1 MALWKN
7 TDEAASA
14 PQHTVNIINGETG
27 VEAFGKAPVGTF
39 GIDADE
45 AERNSKITHAGWTLR
60 TQGEGGR
67 SGRVFHETLVAM
79 GSMTGD
85 SDIIPPISGTISGTA
100 AGPLNAGVITGL
112 ATYTDGSTGAIA
124 GSSNIDSET
133 FTGTITGTVEFD
145 GSEYEFNGTITQTF
159 TDPEDILTW
168 TGGTFEA
175 ETEEIPGIGILTVTG
190 TQVAVDINTGSSTFT
205 GTIGN

>member
-1 MALWKN
+1 MALWSN
-7 TDEAASA
+7 TDEAQSA
-14 PQHTVNIINGETG
+14 PKHTVNVVNGETG
-27 VEAFGKAPVGTF
+27 VEAFGKTPVGTF
-39 GIDADE
+39 GVDT
-45 AERNSKITHAGWTLR
+45 AEVTSGHAGWNLR
-60 TQGEGGR
+60 TVGEGGR
-67 SGRVFHETLVAM
+67 AGRVIFETLVAM
-79 GSMTGD
+79 GSITGD
-85 SDIIPPISGTISGTA
+85 GDIIPPISGTISGTA

-124 GSSNIDSET
+124 GTSNIDSET

-145 GSEYEFNGTITQTF
+145 GSEYEFNGTIAQTF

-205 GTIGN
+205 GTITN